1 MKRIYIVT
9 CVSGFLGNNIIRMLE
24 YDDNAKVK
32 DFVLN
37 GGGYKFT

>member
-9 CVSGFLGNNIIRMLE
+9 GVSVFLGNNIIRILE
-24 YDDNAKVK
+24 HVDNAKVK

-37 GGGYKFT
+37 GGSL